1 MAMAMH
7 ALDLDDVL
15 LLCIR
20 QRWAWRRPHTALAS
34 PKLQFGDN
42 HIRSSNS
49 LCPTQSAMDTDCTPE
64 DGWAIT
70 RKHLSPVFFNY
81 T

>member
-7 ALDLDDVL
+7 ALDFDDVL
-15 LLCIR
+15 LLRIR
-20 QRWAWRRPHTALAS
+20 QRSAWRSPRDALAS
-34 PKLQFGDN
+34 PELQFADN
-42 HIRSSNS
+42 HILSSNN
-49 LCPTQSAMDTDCTPE
+49 LCPTERMDTDCTPE